1 MPISLDALV
10 VVDAIARGGSFA
22 AAARALHRVPSAVS
36 YAVRQLELEVGV
48 TVFARTA
55 RGPRLTPAG
64 EALLAFGRDALRA
77 ADAAVDAAR
86 QAARG
91 PAGLAVRVSAVEAA
105 ARHPLARRVLDAYRR
120 RRPDVRVSLVELDT
134 RAQRAALA
142 EGLVDVAVG
151 FALGDVAVAAPG
163 HLAIGGTAARAA
175 AERAGGARAADHAPR
190 LRGAAPA
197 PRVAIAEARLADDPL
212 DSALLA
218 ADHPLAARRE
228 LRLAD
233 LAGEPLVLF
242 PYASNP
248 ALHDA
253 VHAAFAHAEYAA
265 EAAHEA
271 CGSAVT
277 WALVAQG
284 AGWAPKPHSYRR
296 HPPPGTVARH
306 LADFRVP
313 CALCLAWRRD
323 DAPAHV
329 LEFVDAV
336 RATRG
341 RRARPAGAPS
351 APRAA

>member
-10 VVDAIARGGSFA
+10 VADAIARLGSFA

-91 PAGLAVRVSAVEAA
+91 PAGLAVRVSAAEAA
-105 ARHPLARRVLDAYRR
+105 ARHPLARQVLDAFRR

-134 RAQRAALA
+134 RAQRAALT

-151 FALGDVAVAAPG
+151 FALAGVAGAGPG
-163 HLAIGGTAARAA
+163 AGAA
-175 AERAGGARAADHAPR
+175 AGAAPR

-197 PRVAIAEARLADDPL
+197 PRVAIAEAVLADDPL

-218 ADHPLAARRE
+218 ADHALAARRV

-233 LAGEPLVLF
+233 LADEPLVLF
-242 PYASNP
+242 PYAANP

-253 VHAAFAHAEYAA
+253 VHAAFAGAEYAA
-265 EAAHEA
+265 PSAHEA
-271 CGSAVT
+271 GGSAVT

-296 HPPPGTVARH
+296 GPPPGTVARH

-313 CALCLAWRRD
+313 CALTVAWRGD
-323 DAPAHV
+323 DAPPHV
-329 LEFVDAV
+329 LEFVELV
-336 RATRG
+336 RAARA
-341 RRARPAGAPS
+341 RRARRPGAAPAHQ
-351 APRAA
+351 AA